1 MRHSIKQ
8 RWQALTAG
16 QPGRRFVNRYEA
28 AREARRGGS
37 WGHRLTRLL
46 ALVVALA
53 AFAVGLILAF
63 IPGPA
68 IVFFLLAG
76 SLLAAESRGLARLLD
91 WGEVRLRALWKRGK
105 HHWGQTPTWGR
116 AALVTAVVC
125 LSVTST
131 YISYRLVT
139 H

>member
-1 MRHSIKQ
+1 MGHSIKQ

-16 QPGRRFVNRYEA
+16 KPGRRFEHRYEA
-28 AREARRGGS
+28 AREARRDGS

-46 ALVVALA
+46 RLLVALA
-53 AFAVGLILAF
+53 AFAVGLVLAF

-91 WGEVRLRALWKRGK
+91 WTEVRLRALGRWGK
-105 HHWGQTPTWGR
+105 AHWGRTPAWGR
-116 AALVTAVVC
+116 ATLVTFVVC
-125 LSVTST
+125 LGATST
-131 YISYRLVT
+131 YLSYRLMT
-139 H
+139 N